1 MKEKQITTKI
11 SKWGNGFGIRIPAT
25 ILRDLSISEGT
36 SVTLNSD
43 NGSIKVSPEHRNL
56 ESLSIKDIYKNFSPN
71 TLTKPEETFFGKP
84 KGNEI
89 W

>member
-11 SKWGNGFGIRIPAT
+11 SKWGNGFGVRIPAS

-43 NGSIKVSPEHRNL
+43 IKVSPEHRNL
-56 ESLSIKDIYKNFSPN
+56 ESLSIKDIYKNFSPS
-71 TLTKPEETFFGKP
+71 TIAKSEETFFGKP